1 MCRRI
6 IRFNGDGS
14 VRVQYDG
21 AGTAGTNTYTR
32 GFALTNQIWNSY
44 YNDAKY
50 VGWMF
55 GGTNGSSS
63 TSKEEVQRNE
73 TDSEI
78 KKKVDEW
85 YKKNVEDTGYGNY
98 VADAIFCNDRS
109 TPGQSATGWI
119 SDTGLGYGKN
129 VTAYGATERFL
140 IGNNGTNLSAN
151 TKPQPQFTCPQEND
165 KFTVKETSGGNGALT
180 YPVGLITADEIVAAG
195 SGQYGTTN
203 ENYYLNK
210 RSWYR
215 SFSPYYIN
223 ASAFSTI

>member
-1 MCRRI
+1 MNKI
-6 IRFNGDGS
+6 KLIAFTIKSD
-14 VRVQYDG
+14 RV
-21 AGTAGTNTYTR
+21 
-32 GFALTNQIWNSY
+32 
-44 YNDAKY
+44 
-50 VGWMF
+50 
-55 GGTNGSSS
+55 
-63 TSKEEVQRNE
+63 
-73 TDSEI
+73 
-78 KKKVDEW
+78 
-85 YKKNVEDTGYGNY
+85 
-98 VADAIFCNDRS
+98 
-109 TPGQSATGWI
+109 

-140 IGNNGTNLSAN
+140 MGNNGTNLSAN
-151 TKPQPQFTCPQEND
+151 TKSQPQFTCPQEND